1 MAKIYIDNSRFMG
14 FVDAIATNFTE
25 LNYGADTWKE
35 VQDGLSK
42 NTCIVFTEEAQE
54 YYNDVYDEVE
64 TMLNNMLDIHSNNN
78 FENK

>member
-1 MAKIYIDNSRFMG
+1 MAKIYIDNSKFMV
-14 FVDAIATNFTE
+14 FVDTIATDYTT

-54 YYNDVYDEVE
+54 YYMEVYDEVE
-64 TMLNNMLDIHSNNN
+64 SMLNNILDIHSNNYFN
-78 FENK
+78 G

>member
-1 MAKIYIDNSRFMG
+1 MAKIYIDNSRFMD

-42 NTCIVFTEEAQE
+42 NTCIVFTEAAQD
-54 YYNDVYDEVE
+54 YYNEISDSIEE
-64 TMLNNMLDIHSNNN
+64 MLNNTLDLHRDDL
-78 FENK
+78 K